1 MTTEHPD
8 NKWYHDNKWYQ
19 YLDEVPLEKVQEL
32 LKEWEKNEDYEACIK
47 LKAYIDSRIRD
58 NKLKEILD

>member
-1 MTTEHPD
+1 MITEHL
-8 NKWYHDNKWYQ
+8 YLILDNKWYQ

-32 LKEWEKNEDYEACIK
+32 LKDLEKSEDYEACDK
-47 LKAYIDSRIRD
+47 LKAYIDSRVRD

>member
-1 MTTEHPD
+1 MEQLD

-19 YLDEVPLEKVQEL
+19 YLDEVPIEKVQEL
-32 LKEWEKNEDYEACIK
+32 LKEWERNEDYEACIK